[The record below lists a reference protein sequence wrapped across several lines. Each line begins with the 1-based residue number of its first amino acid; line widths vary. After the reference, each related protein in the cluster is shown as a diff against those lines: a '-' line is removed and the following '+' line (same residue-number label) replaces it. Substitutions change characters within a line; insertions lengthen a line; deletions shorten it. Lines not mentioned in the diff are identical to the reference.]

1 MTFESEHATQIR
13 PNMSTT
19 PPPSKRYRVKFP
31 PADAHELAQ
40 DRVFFYLIEDGKAVK
55 LRFHDYAEIY
65 NRPGL
70 YEQLF
75 YDRLKCSSPK
85 KVTELLQRALET
97 VREPLTE
104 LRVLDL
110 GAGNG
115 MMAEELKN
123 RGVARLVGADIIPE
137 ARAAAHRD
145 RPEVYDDYYIEDFTQ
160 LRPETKEELVEWHF
174 DCLTCVAALGFGDIP
189 PRAFFNAMKQIRT
202 DGWLAFNIKD
212 SFLDASE
219 QGGFSRLIRELIFS
233 EYLDVYHL
241 ELYRHRLS
249 MEGTQLFYYALV
261 GRLTA
266 SIPDGFLEQHSIED

>member
-1 MTFESEHATQIR
+1 MH
-13 PNMSTT
+13 TT
-19 PPPSKRYRVKFP
+19 PYAHPLPERYRIKFP
-31 PADAHELAQ
+31 PADAHQLAQ
-40 DRVFFYLIEDGKAVK
+40 DEVFFHLIEDGEPVK
-55 LRFHDYAEIY
+55 LRFHDYAKIY

-85 KVTELLQRALET
+85 KVTELLQRALQT
-97 VREPLTE
+97 ANEPATE

-115 MMAEELKN
+115 MMGEELKN
-123 RGVARLVGADIIPE
+123 QGVARLVGADIILE

-145 RPEVYDDYYIEDFTQ
+145 RPEIYDDYYVEDFTRLCPQ
-160 LRPETKEELVEWHF
+160 SEEELREWHF
-174 DCLTCVAALGFGDIP
+174 DCLTSVAALGFGDIP
-189 PRAFFNAMKQIRT
+189 PRAFFNAMKLVRT

-212 SFLDASE
+212 SFLDHSDRA
-219 QGGFSRLIRELIFS
+219 GFSRLIRELIFS

-261 GRLTA
+261 GRMTA
-266 SIPDGFLEQHSIED
+266 SIPENFLAQHSIED